1 MNREIKFRVW
11 DKKVYKSM
19 FIVEGLGKTWVS
31 FGVDDGEG
39 GYLEQRKVEDVE
51 LMQYT
56 GLLDKNGKEI
66 YEGDVL
72 YKFGI
77 DDAPYEVKYGVQ
89 PISHEWLG
97 IGFYTEHLGE
107 MGNIFGGEE
116 IEVIGNIYENP
127 ELLN

>member
-11 DKKVYKSM
+11 DKLYKRFLSQEEM
-19 FIVEGLGKTWVS
+19 TET
-31 FGVDDGEG
+31 G
-39 GYLEQRKVEDVE
+39 GFYYNHRLDPPEQFD

-116 IEVIGNIYENP
+116 VEVIGNRYQNP
-127 ELLN
+127 ELLD

>member
-11 DKKVYKSM
+11 TS
-19 FIVEGLGKTWVS
+19 KTMDYFPETHS
-31 FGVDDGEG
+31 ESLNGNFQPGGHGTGE
-39 GYLEQRKVEDVE
+39 EPIF
-51 LMQYT
+51 MQYT
-56 GLLDKNGKEI
+56 GLKDKNGKEI

-107 MGNIFGGEE
+107 MGYIFGGEE